1 MNLPRVFHSL
11 RIAIAFLAISG
22 FETSLLLAANAK
34 KSAPVPVSPD
44 PTAVEFLLASAI
56 KEFRSSGTSR
66 PTAIRN
72 ARVGFF
78 YDSGT
83 SNYVLCGSFKSDS
96 SATAK
101 WTAFATIKT
110 SDYEHWLGGAAQ
122 AFCRQKN
129 IKWYPGN
136 YSATLMQRLEN

>member
-1 MNLPRVFHSL
+1 MKLSRFLLAL
-11 RIAIAFLAISG
+11 RIAVAILALSG
-22 FETSLLLAANAK
+22 STTSTLLAADAK

-56 KEFRSSGTSR
+56 KEFSSSGTSR
-66 PTAIRN
+66 PTAIRH

-78 YDSGT
+78 PDSGT
-83 SNYVLCGSFKSDS
+83 GNYVLSGSFKSGGG
-96 SATAK
+96 AAAK

-129 IKWYPGN
+129 IKWYAGN
-136 YSATLMQRLEN
+136 YSTTLMQRLGN